1 MSRLS
6 GSKML
11 TMHEPMTRERMAA
24 PDELV
29 PLVAGGLSREALDT
43 LASRAFAEY
52 AAAAVAFQK
61 VRDRE
66 TADALAR
73 SYGRFIAFFAPG
85 GDHG

>member
-1 MSRLS
+1 MIRMS

-11 TMHEPMTRERMAA
+11 TMHTDKTAPL

-29 PLVAGGLSREALDT
+29 PLVSCGLSREASDT

-52 AAAAVAFQK
+52 AAAAVASQK
-61 VRDRE
+61 GRARE